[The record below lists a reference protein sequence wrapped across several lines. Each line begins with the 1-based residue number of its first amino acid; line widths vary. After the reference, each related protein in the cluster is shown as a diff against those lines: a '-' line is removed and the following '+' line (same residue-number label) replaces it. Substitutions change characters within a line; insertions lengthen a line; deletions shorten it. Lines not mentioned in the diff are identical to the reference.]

1 MIFFKI
7 RQSVVVLNK
16 NKFEML
22 KVVVLDAASSRGCQP
37 TVERQP
43 NPSRKTANL
52 TELIIKNTTK

>member
-22 KVVVLDAASSRGCQP
+22 KVVLDAASSRGCQP